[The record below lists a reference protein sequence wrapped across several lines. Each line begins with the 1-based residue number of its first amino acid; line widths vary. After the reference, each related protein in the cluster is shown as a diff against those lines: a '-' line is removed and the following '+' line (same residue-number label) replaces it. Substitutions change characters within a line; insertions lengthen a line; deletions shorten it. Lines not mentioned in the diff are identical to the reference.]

1 MNMVETLVKLGGKEW
16 TKNGMHR
23 VYMNGLATWFGL
35 ETTRYNTGNVSSATL
50 DGEPISNSQA
60 KRIGDHLFDAKFY
73 YDVNTGNFVATGLT
87 QEENDKI
94 VVAIRQRMQEV
105 NE

>member
-1 MNMVETLVKLGGKEW
+1 MSTAEILVKIGGKEW
-16 TKNGMHR
+16 TKGSMHR

-60 KRIGDHLFDAKFY
+60 KRIGDHLMDAKFY
-73 YDVNTGNFVATGLT
+73 YDVNGKNFTATGLT
-87 QEENDKI
+87 QDEFDKI
-94 VVAIRQRMQEV
+94 VAAIRQRMQEV
-105 NE
+105 A